1 MDLYVFLAVL
11 AAAACHAGWN
21 AGLKTRLPPDVAITL
36 ISVVAGI
43 IAIPLWPLV
52 GNPAVESLPYLG
64 TSLFLH
70 LFYYVTLAEAYRT
83 GDLGQVYP
91 IARGSAPLMT
101 AVGSVGL
108 FGESLSG
115 AAWGGVFVLT
125 SGIVLLSL
133 RGGRPLAGVDRRAI
147 GFALATAL
155 TIAAYTL
162 VDGRGSRLSG
172 NPHGYA
178 VVLFVFDGVMMAAF
192 GAVRQRT
199 ALRKVGWDSLPL
211 VTGGAV
217 LAFASYWT
225 AIWAMSVAPIP
236 LVAAVRETS
245 VLFAAMISFFLL
257 REPLI
262 LARVIAAL
270 LVMAGLILIR
280 FN

>member
-11 AAAACHAGWN
+11 LAAACHAAWN
-21 AGLKTRLPPDVAITL
+21 AGLKTKLRPDVAITL
-36 ISVVAGI
+36 ISVVAGV
-43 IAIPLWPLV
+43 IALPLWPLV
-52 GNPAVESLPYLG
+52 GNPAPASWPYLG

-70 LFYYVTLAEAYRT
+70 LFYYAALAEAYRT

-101 AVGSVGL
+101 ALGSVGL
-108 FGESLSG
+108 FGEFLG
-115 AAWGGVFVLT
+115 PKAWMGVLVLT
-125 SGIVLLSL
+125 SGIVLLSM
-133 RGGRPLAGVDRRAI
+133 RGGRALAGIDKRAV

-178 VVLFVFDGVMMAAF
+178 VVLFVFDGLMMAVF
-192 GAVRQRT
+192 GAIRQSA
-199 ALRKVGWDSLPL
+199 ALRAVGADSLRL
-211 VTGGAV
+211 ATGGAV
-217 LAFASYWT
+217 LAFASYWI
-225 AIWAMSVAPIP
+225 AIWAMSVAPIA

-245 VLFAAMISFFLL
+245 VLFAALIGFFWL

-262 LARVIAAL
+262 PARLIAAA
-270 LVMAGLILIR
+270 LVMTGLILIR
-280 FN
+280 LN